1 MSKLKI
7 VLVCAAVGAGMI
19 AGVIHYGTHASAGNG
34 PRAQAPDPNRP
45 QAFVTNPIV
54 PAESSPSKQS
64 GYGWGP
70 VRLTDW

>member
-1 MSKLKI
+1 MRKLKI
-7 VLVCAAVGAGMI
+7 ALVCAVAAAALA

-34 PRAQAPDPNRP
+34 PRAQAPDPTRP

-54 PAESSPSKQS
+54 PAESTPDKKS